1 MVDEPLDRRLH
12 VASPDRTL
20 RSAYFCGS
28 LAVLIEKL
36 KSYNEAL
43 CFRLGPLNSGPC
55 GLHSK
60 EGCTA
65 SWLPRSIHLN
75 CRSSLPI

>member
-1 MVDEPLDRRLH
+1 MVDEPLDRRLRT
-12 VASPDRTL
+12 ASPDRTL

-36 KSYNEAL
+36 KSDHEVL

-55 GLHSK
+55 DL
-60 EGCTA
+60 
-65 SWLPRSIHLN
+65 L
-75 CRSSLPI
+75 

>member
-1 MVDEPLDRRLH
+1 VVDEPLDRRLR
-12 VASPDRTL
+12 ASPDRTL

-36 KSYNEAL
+36 KSDHEAL

-55 GLHSK
+55 DLLKRAVLLAGYRVLF
-60 EGCTA
+60 T
-65 SWLPRSIHLN
+65 
-75 CRSSLPI
+75 